1 MKRLLLPVVFSFF
14 LPFHF
19 STAQEVSYP
28 SSVPTTDCSLLEK
41 LVAQIDQTVGSLT
54 SQYKLARING
64 SGNLK
69 DLQIRLETAKEQQV
83 YFHTVLAQCLQD

>member
-14 LPFHF
+14 LTFHF
-19 STAQEVSYP
+19 STAQEVSYS
-28 SSVPTTDCSLLEK
+28 SSVPSTDCALLER
-41 LVAQIDQTVGSLT
+41 LVARIDQTVGSLT

-69 DLQIRLETAKEQQV
+69 ALQLQLETAKEQQV
-83 YFHTVLAQCLQD
+83 YLHNVLAQCLQD